1 MESVQPL
8 IDIFYPEKGA
18 MHRFP
23 GRLRDINDDDE
34 VERLLEK
41 GEIGID
47 SSVYLIIAMLNW
59 RMWLYNYRSVH
70 YGRDILFYLWVVRS
84 FGESLIIVNQDKRC
98 ILYDSP

>member
-23 GRLRDINDDDE
+23 DGLRDINDDDE

-41 GEIGID
+41 GENDID
-47 SSVYLIIAMLNW
+47 SSVYHITAMLNW
-59 RMWLYNYRSVH
+59 RMWLYNYLSVH
-70 YGRDILFYLWVVRS
+70 YGRDILCYLWVVRNFLRVS
-84 FGESLIIVNQDKRC
+84 ANQDKRC
-98 ILYDSP
+98 ILYDSL